1 MLLLTALCPPHRCA
15 YDNRRPA
22 MTEIIRAERAELKNM
37 VRHLD
42 DDGVRLVHEA
52 VDWVMTHPGRELPP
66 EMMAKADA
74 IATRNRRAHH

>member
-1 MLLLTALCPPHRCA
+1 
-15 YDNRRPA
+15 

-52 VDWVMTHPGRELPP
+52 VDWVMTHPGKELPP
-66 EMMAKADA
+66 KMLAEADA
-74 IATRNRRAHH
+74 IAAKAKAAA